1 MVSTAER
8 TNSVDAQGSTYVI
21 GYLVAAAM
29 MLVLWLV
36 LYGTAFTGHSSGVPA
51 ARHCA
56 EIADQAARLACYD
69 SANHSAQ
76 RPPGRGYA
84 PVPR

>member
-1 MVSTAER
+1 VSTARR
-8 TNSVDAQGSTYVI
+8 TKSVDAQGSSYVI
-21 GYLVAAAM
+21 GYLVAATM

-36 LYGTAFTGHSSGVPA
+36 LYATAFTGQSSGVPA

-56 EIADQAARLACYD
+56 DIADQAARLACYD

-76 RPPGRGYA
+76 RQPGRGYA